1 MKTVQGEKEWER
13 FTDFS
18 VSSTKIIKT
27 QGETKKKVKNILAIL
42 CILHIFSCILHIQN
56 VLDLQLLRKF

>member
-1 MKTVQGEKEWER
+1 MKTVQGEKQWER

-27 QGETKKKVKNILAIL
+27 QGETKKKV
-42 CILHIFSCILHIQN
+42 
-56 VLDLQLLRKF
+56 